1 MSARSLSTISAKPTV
16 AFAMGDPAGI
26 SPELAAKLI
35 ASEEF
40 RNGANLVIF
49 GDIRIL
55 QQGAEVA
62 GVGVDVQVVASEEAI
77 PERSDRPVFIDL
89 QNLSPDRVVPATAT
103 LEGGLFATENFRRA
117 LLLAQ
122 SERADAVF
130 FTPFNKK
137 AMRLAYEGYDDEI
150 RFVRDVLKTSV
161 AASEFNVL
169 GKLWNAR
176 VTSHI
181 PLSQVASAISE
192 ASILRSLTLAD
203 QCMRA
208 AGFNPPRIAVAG
220 LNPHAGDGGN
230 FGSEEIEVIEP
241 AVQKAV
247 AQGFA
252 VDGPFPSDT
261 VFLRAKNGDFDAVLT
276 MYHDQGQIAMKLM
289 GFDRGVTLIGGFP
302 FPICTPAHGTAYEI
316 AGRGIAN
323 LGASREALSLAIRM
337 GAEVQSRR
345 AATESETS
353 FAAAVN
359 S

>member
-1 MSARSLSTISAKPTV
+1 MSSQTSEKPTV

-35 ASEEF
+35 AADEF
-40 RNGANLVIF
+40 RTQANLVVL
-49 GDIRIL
+49 GDFRIL
-55 QQGAEVA
+55 EQGAKVA
-62 GVGVDVQVVASEEAI
+62 GVAVDVDVVLSEDAI
-77 PERSDRPVFIDL
+77 PEGSVRPVFVDL
-89 QNLSPDRVVPATAT
+89 KNLSPSQVTPATAT

-122 SERADAVF
+122 SGHADAVF

-161 AASEFNVL
+161 PASEFNVL

-181 PLSQVASAISE
+181 PLSQVASAISGK
-192 ASILRSLTLAD
+192 SILRSLTLAD
-203 QCMRA
+203 RCMRA

-230 FGSEEIEVIEP
+230 FGSEEIDVIEP
-241 AVQKAV
+241 AVRQAR
-247 AQGFA
+247 AQGFT
-252 VDGPFPSDT
+252 VEGPFPSDT

-289 GFDRGVTLIGGFP
+289 GFDRGVTLIGGFE
-302 FPICTPAHGTAYEI
+302 FPVCTPAHGTAYEI

-337 GAEVQSRR
+337 GRQVR
-345 AATESETS
+345 AGRSKVDEQPRLSVAHS
-353 FAAAVN
+353 
-359 S
+359 

>member
-1 MSARSLSTISAKPTV
+1 
-16 AFAMGDPAGI
+16 MGDPAGI
-26 SPELAAKLI
+26 SAELAAKLI
-35 ASEEF
+35 TSDEF
-40 RNGANLVIF
+40 RSDANLVIF
-49 GDIRIL
+49 GDLRIL
-55 QQGAEVA
+55 EQGAKIA
-62 GVGVDVQVVASEEAI
+62 GVGVDVDVILSENTI
-77 PERSDRPVFIDL
+77 PDRSARPVFIDL
-89 QNLSPDRVVPATAT
+89 KNLSPDQVISATAT
-103 LEGGLFATENFRRA
+103 LEGGVFATENFRRA

-122 SERADAVF
+122 SGHADAVF

-137 AMRLAYEGYDDEI
+137 AMRLAYDGYDDEI

-169 GKLWNAR
+169 GKTWNAR

-192 ASILRSLTLAD
+192 KAILRSLTLAD

-230 FGSEEIEVIEP
+230 FGMEEIEVIEP
-241 AVQKAV
+241 AVRQAQT
-247 AQGFA
+247 QGFT
-252 VDGPFPSDT
+252 VEGPFPSDT

-289 GFDRGVTLIGGFP
+289 GFDRGVTLIGGFE

-316 AGRGIAN
+316 AGRGVAN

-337 GAEVQSRR
+337 GSEVRARRSEASQS
-345 AATESETS
+345 TL
-353 FAAAVN
+353 AAVN

>member
-1 MSARSLSTISAKPTV
+1 
-16 AFAMGDPAGI
+16 MGDPAGI

-35 ASEEF
+35 ASDEI
-40 RNGANLVIF
+40 RAQAHLVVY
-49 GDIRIL
+49 GDRRIL
-55 QQGAEVA
+55 EEGAQVA
-62 GVGVDVQVVASEEAI
+62 GVGVDVDTVSSEGAI
-77 PERSDRPVFIDL
+77 PEKSRRPVFVDL
-89 QNLSPDRVVPATAT
+89 KNLDPARVVRATAT

-117 LLLAQ
+117 LLLAD
-122 SERADAVF
+122 SGRADAVF

-150 RFVRDVLKTSV
+150 RFVRDVLKTSGV
-161 AASEFNVL
+161 ASEFNVL
-169 GKLWNAR
+169 GRLWNAR

-192 ASILRSLTLAD
+192 KAILKALTLAD
-203 QCMRA
+203 ECMRA

-230 FGSEEIEVIEP
+230 FGREEIDVIEP
-241 AVQKAV
+241 AVRQAA
-247 AQGFA
+247 AQGLA
-252 VDGPFPSDT
+252 VEGPFPSDT

-323 LGASREALSLAIRM
+323 LGASREALLLAIRM
-337 GAEVQSRR
+337 GAEVMTRRR
-345 AATESETS
+345 AKNGIEPKLAR
-353 FAAAVN
+353 AAM

>member
-1 MSARSLSTISAKPTV
+1 VSAHLPSETSEKPTV

-26 SPELAAKLI
+26 SPELAAKLL
-35 ASEEF
+35 AADEF
-40 RNGANLVIF
+40 RTQANLVVL
-49 GDIRIL
+49 GDLRIL
-55 QQGAEVA
+55 EQGAKVA
-62 GVGVDVQVVASEEAI
+62 GVAVDMDVVSSEDAI
-77 PERSDRPVFIDL
+77 PEGSAKPVLIDL
-89 QNLSPDRVVPATAT
+89 KNLSPDQVTPATAT

-117 LLLAQ
+117 LSLAQ
-122 SERADAVF
+122 SGRADAVF

-161 AASEFNVL
+161 PASEFNVL

-181 PLSQVASAISE
+181 PLSQVASAISGK
-192 ASILRSLTLAD
+192 SILRSLTLAD

-230 FGSEEIEVIEP
+230 FGSEEIDVIEP
-241 AVQKAV
+241 AVLQAL
-247 AQGFA
+247 AQGFT
-252 VDGPFPSDT
+252 VEGPFPSDT

-289 GFDRGVTLIGGFP
+289 GFDRGVTLIGGFE

-337 GAEVQSRR
+337 GSQVRAGRSEADEQPRLSVAQS
-345 AATESETS
+345 
-353 FAAAVN
+353 
-359 S
+359 